1 MKTNNEIFNLPK
13 KKKKNSQNGIQV
25 APQCKKSLSSLAL
38 EREHTINF

>member
-1 MKTNNEIFNLPK
+1 MKTNNEIFNLPE
-13 KKKKNSQNGIQV
+13 KKKNSQNGIQV